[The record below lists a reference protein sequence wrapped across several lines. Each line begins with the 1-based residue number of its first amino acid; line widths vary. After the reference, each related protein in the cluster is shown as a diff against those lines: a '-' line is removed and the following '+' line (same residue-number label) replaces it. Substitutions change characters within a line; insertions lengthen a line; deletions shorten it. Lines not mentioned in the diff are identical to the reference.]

1 MAVFEVDRRE
11 REASARLRVGIL
23 GAARATSTTSSSCNM
38 GVSGLKGNE
47 VGVRS
52 KQRDGRS
59 SYGQAAAE
67 QAVLTES
74 EPPLELELSNFLRR
88 LLRVDLRRPTVLA
101 ISASG
106 LGAVTAS
113 PPRPAPPAPGSPGDA
128 RKASKALWKADMK
141 RKDLE

>member
-1 MAVFEVDRRE
+1 M
-11 REASARLRVGIL
+11 
-23 GAARATSTTSSSCNM
+23 
-38 GVSGLKGNE
+38 
-47 VGVRS
+47 RS